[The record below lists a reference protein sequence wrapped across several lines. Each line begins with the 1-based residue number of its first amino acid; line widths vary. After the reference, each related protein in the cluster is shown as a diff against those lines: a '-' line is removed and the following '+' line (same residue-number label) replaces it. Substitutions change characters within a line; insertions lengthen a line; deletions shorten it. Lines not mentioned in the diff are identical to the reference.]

1 MPMCNPCLL
10 LQACIK
16 VVRFINIQVGK
27 MQDSMD
33 GKNIEAVLME
43 LGIRI
48 HRVIYEHLL
57 MFQYSSVGK
66 STCDSV
72 SNQKSTT

>member
-1 MPMCNPCLL
+1 M
-10 LQACIK
+10 
-16 VVRFINIQVGK
+16 VRFVNIQVGK
-27 MQDSMD
+27 MKDSMD

-43 LGIRI
+43 LGVRI

-66 STCDSV
+66 SLQDFLD
-72 SNQKSTT
+72 NP

>member
-1 MPMCNPCLL
+1 
-10 LQACIK
+10 
-16 VVRFINIQVGK
+16 
-27 MQDSMD
+27 MD

-43 LGIRI
+43 LGVRI

-66 STCDSV
+66 SLQDFLD
-72 SNQKSTT
+72 NP